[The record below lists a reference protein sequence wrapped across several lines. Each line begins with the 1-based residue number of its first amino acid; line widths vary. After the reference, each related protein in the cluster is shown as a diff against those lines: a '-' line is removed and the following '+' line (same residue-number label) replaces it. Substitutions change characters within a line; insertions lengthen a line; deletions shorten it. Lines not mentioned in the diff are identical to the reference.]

1 MKKTMKMLCI
11 VLAVALLAMCMTAC
25 GGSGNA
31 EDSSE
36 PDTVVN
42 LGGVGPLTGDYAI
55 YGVAVKNG
63 AQIAVDEI
71 NAAGGVNGMTLE
83 LAFEDSEG
91 DPESAV
97 NAYGKLMDDGMDVS
111 LGAVLSGENTS
122 VTAAAAADGILLL
135 SASASADGAITGNDA
150 AFRIC
155 FYDSAQGTASANY
168 IVDNALPTDVAVL
181 YQSDID
187 YSVGLF
193 AAFEKQAAEV
203 GINIVEVQTFTED
216 TKTDFSTQIAAIK
229 DAGVELVFL
238 PIYYNEA
245 ATFLTQAYGM
255 LPEGTYY
262 FGCDGLDGI
271 LDAIAD
277 PAHAENVLM
286 LTPFVAEAEDEAT
299 KAFVATYTEAYDIV
313 PNQFAADGYDAV
325 YAIKAALEAA
335 ELSDCNAEN
344 FDEAIVS
351 AMLEIEVAGLTGTMK
366 WDADG
371 NVQKEAKAMIINDGA
386 TSLFGA

>member
-25 GGSGNA
+25 GGGSEEASG
-31 EDSSE
+31 
-36 PDTVVN
+36 PDTTVN
-42 LGGVGPLTGDYAI
+42 LGGIGPLTGDYAI

-71 NAAGGVNGMTLE
+71 NAAGGVNGMKFE

-111 LGAVLSGENTS
+111 LGAVLSGENAS
-122 VTAAAAADGILLL
+122 VSAAAAADGILLL
-135 SASASADGAITGNDA
+135 SASASADNAIEGNDA
-150 AFRIC
+150 AFRVC
-155 FYDSAQGTASANY
+155 FYDSSQGVKSAEY
-168 IVDNALPTDVAVL
+168 IVGNDLPTDVAVL

-187 YSVGLF
+187 YSVGLY
-193 AAFEKQAAEV
+193 ASFEKQAAEL
-203 GINIVEVQTFTED
+203 GINIKEVQTFTDD

-229 DAGVELVFL
+229 DSGVELVFL

-255 LPEGTYY
+255 LPEGTYF
-262 FGCDGLDGI
+262 FGCDGLDGV

-277 PAHAENVLM
+277 KAHAENVML

-299 KAFVATYTEAYDIV
+299 KSFVATYKELYGGT

-335 ELSDCNAEN
+335 ELDDCNADD
-344 FDEAIVS
+344 FDKAMVD
-351 AMLEIEVAGLTGTMK
+351 AMLEIEVNGLTGVMT

-371 NVQKEAKAMIINDGA
+371 NVQKDAKAMIINDGVV
-386 TSLFGA
+386 SLFGE